1 MQKRLTDSN
10 FFRNR
15 KRAGRLHDSAGTR
28 QCRNSSMQELVI
40 LEQQFR
46 YFVFEAER
54 LKKSG
59 EKSWKKNWQISTEDG
74 RTTYISLVSASPSA
88 DTESSCAQRRYKT
101 GPYNGKSM
109 KNFFHII
116 ISPLGRILVSI
127 SVRPAKRPI
136 KIKKHTKN
144 SDIKR
149 RKKQ

>member
-1 MQKRLTDSN
+1 MTVQELVN
-10 FFRNR
+10 
-15 KRAGRLHDSAGTR
+15 AGTR
-28 QCRNSSMQELVI
+28 QCRNLSVQELVI

-74 RTTYISLVSASPSA
+74 RTTDISLVSASPSA

-149 RKKQ
+149 RKNNDRNDEYGNQ